1 MLKRR
6 WWYNIRL
13 ELNYLIEGK
22 KARESDPTIVL
33 VNGLFADLTSYDGAA
48 FYLKSK
54 FQILRYDCRGQG
66 LSPKPNS
73 VYTLL
78 DHVLDLHDLLEKLEI
93 VNPILVG
100 LSNGGRIVLEYAR
113 RFKNVRAVVACDT
126 YDKPTPL
133 LKAKLRSWL
142 LAHEE
147 SGPLHRF
154 DIATPW
160 IWGEETFRE
169 KEELI
174 LSYRD
179 RAGLTLDHVVK
190 NLILGALETD
200 IEISEI
206 ECPVL
211 LIAGEEDL
219 LTPVFY
225 HQAMLKKLKQGE
237 MITVKSGHASLLENP
252 MIMDKTILPWIITKN
267 L

>member
-1 MLKRR
+1 
-6 WWYNIRL
+6 
-13 ELNYLIEGK
+13 LNYLIEGQ
-22 KARESDPTIVL
+22 SLYTDHPTIVL
-33 VNGLFADLTSYDGAA
+33 INGLFADLTSYDGAA
-48 FYLKSK
+48 FYLRNK
-54 FQILRYDCRGQG
+54 FRILRYDCRGQG
-66 LSPKPNS
+66 LSPKPNT
-73 VYTLL
+73 VYTLD
-78 DHVLDLHDLLEKLEI
+78 DHVADLEHLLTKLEI
-93 VNPILVG
+93 SNPVLVG
-100 LSNGGRIVLEYAR
+100 LSNGGRIALEYAR

-126 YDKPTPL
+126 YDKPSPL

-179 RAGLTLDHVVK
+179 KAGLVLDHVVK

-200 IEISEI
+200 IDVSEI
-206 ECPVL
+206 DCPVL
-211 LIAGEEDL
+211 LIAGTEDL

-225 HQAMLKKLKQGE
+225 HEAMLSKLKHGE
-237 MITVKSGHASLLENP
+237 LVTVKAGHASLLERP
-252 MIMDKTILPWIITKN
+252 MIMDKNILPWILNTLNIQ
-267 L
+267 